1 MARMGLLGGLLGGGG
16 RLGLGQA
23 AEDLLER
30 GRRKLEE
37 KGADL
42 IVVNDVGRADI
53 GFDAED
59 NEVWILRRD
68 GAVEEVS
75 RRSKREVADRIWD
88 AWLAA
93 RAAAAVPAGPSRAAP
108 PR

>member
-1 MARMGLLGGLLGGGG
+1 M
-16 RLGLGQA
+16 
-23 AEDLLER
+23 
-30 GRRKLEE
+30 EE

-42 IVVNDVGRADI
+42 VVVNDVGRPGI

-68 GAVEEVS
+68 GAVDEVS

-93 RAAAAVPAGPSRAAP
+93 RAAAGARSTSARGATRG
-108 PR
+108 